1 MKVLETIRNRGSI
14 RRYRRQPIRGEDLD
28 KILEAARLSQSA
40 GNRQPWEFVVV
51 DDSEMKNRLVD
62 VAGNQE
68 FVAEAGAVIVCLADP
83 STSAKVGPFEGYL
96 IDVAIAIENMVLTAW
111 DLDIGSCW
119 IGAYS
124 EPGLKRLL
132 GIPDKLRVAS
142 LLTLGYPAE
151 KPAVKRRKRLEE
163 IVHRNRYS
171 NRSLD

>member
-1 MKVLETIRNRGSI
+1 VKVLETIRNRGSI

-111 DLDIGSCW
+111 DLGIGSCW